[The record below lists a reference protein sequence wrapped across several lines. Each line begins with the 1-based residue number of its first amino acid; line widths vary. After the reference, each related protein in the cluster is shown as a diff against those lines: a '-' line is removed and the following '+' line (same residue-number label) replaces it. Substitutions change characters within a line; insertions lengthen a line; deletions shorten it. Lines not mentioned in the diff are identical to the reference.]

1 MPTSSPA
8 WATPATGSLV
18 RSDMI
23 YDRLDQIER
32 YRGLQPR
39 LYKALELLRDTDFS
53 KIPDG
58 TYEVE
63 GRDLFYFVQ
72 SYDNKPD
79 NDGPEAHKAYVDIQC
94 VLEGREKMGV
104 GSLPDMTE
112 FSGKP
117 ENDIWFYHGPMDYVS
132 LVPGK
137 FCLVFPCDAHAP
149 GISFTGAP
157 EHVRKAVFKVK
168 L

>member
-1 MPTSSPA
+1 
-8 WATPATGSLV
+8 
-18 RSDMI
+18 MI
-23 YDRLDQIER
+23 YDRLDQIEC
-32 YRGLQPR
+32 YKGIHPR

-79 NDGPEAHKAYVDIQC
+79 NDTPEAHKAYVDIQC

-104 GSLPDMTE
+104 GSLPDMTQV
-112 FSGKP
+112 SGKP

-137 FCLVFPCDAHAP
+137 FGLVFPCDAHAP
-149 GISFTGAP
+149 GISFTGVP

>member
-1 MPTSSPA
+1 
-8 WATPATGSLV
+8 
-18 RSDMI
+18 MI

-32 YRGLQPR
+32 YKGLQPR

-79 NDGPEAHKAYVDIQC
+79 NDTPEAHRKYADIQF
-94 VLEGREKMGV
+94 LISGQEKMGV
-104 GSLPDMTE
+104 GALEDMTDLAE
-112 FSGKP
+112 ARP
-117 ENDIWFYHGPMDYVS
+117 EGDIWFYHGPMDYVS

-137 FCLVFPCDAHAP
+137 FGLVFPCDAHAP
-149 GISFTGAP
+149 GISFTGVP

>member
-1 MPTSSPA
+1 
-8 WATPATGSLV
+8 
-18 RSDMI
+18 MI

-32 YRGLQPR
+32 YKGLQPR

-79 NDGPEAHKAYVDIQC
+79 NDTPEAHRKYADIQF
-94 VLEGREKMGV
+94 LISGQEKMGV
-104 GSLPDMTE
+104 GALEDMTDLAE
-112 FSGKP
+112 ARP
-117 ENDIWFYHGPMDYVS
+117 EGDIWFYHGPLDEVTLS
-132 LVPGK
+132 GDKFAVLFPG
-137 FCLVFPCDAHAP
+137 DAHAP
-149 GISFTGAP
+149 SIAVNGIPTP
-157 EHVRKAVFKVK
+157 CRKCVVKVRVG
-168 L
+168 

>member
-1 MPTSSPA
+1 
-8 WATPATGSLV
+8 
-18 RSDMI
+18 MI

-72 SYDNKPD
+72 SYDN
-79 NDGPEAHKAYVDIQC
+79 
-94 VLEGREKMGV
+94 
-104 GSLPDMTE
+104 
-112 FSGKP
+112 
-117 ENDIWFYHGPMDYVS
+117 
-132 LVPGK
+132 
-137 FCLVFPCDAHAP
+137 
-149 GISFTGAP
+149 
-157 EHVRKAVFKVK
+157 
-168 L
+168 

>member
-1 MPTSSPA
+1 
-8 WATPATGSLV
+8 
-18 RSDMI
+18 MI

-32 YRGLQPR
+32 YKGLQPR

-104 GSLPDMTE
+104 GILRQARKRHLVLPR
-112 FSGKP
+112 P
-117 ENDIWFYHGPMDYVS
+117 HG
-132 LVPGK
+132 LCVPGSRQV
-137 FCLVFPCDAHAP
+137 LP
-149 GISFTGAP
+149 GIP
-157 EHVRKAVFKVK
+157 